1 MRLPFRLAHQ
11 RQSSCVY
18 QTQNADESYKEKDL
32 NLFIVQEKLK
42 IFNNKILE
50 ASNRLKEVKVP
61 NKNSQKSI
69 EDLYNVLESMS
80 KEHIVIVEKLENL
93 KKKLQLKK

>member
-1 MRLPFRLAHQ
+1 M
-11 RQSSCVY
+11 
-18 QTQNADESYKEKDL
+18 

-80 KEHIVIVEKLENL
+80 NEHIVIVEKLENL